1 MNVTSIMRGFGIAAF
16 LCSGLSLFAQ
26 NGQQKTFATPED
38 AVVATVDAAKAGDT
52 SELLAIFGP
61 EAENVLSSGDPV
73 ADQESRDVFLVAYAE
88 RAELKPVGPTRRIL
102 YVGYEDWPFPI
113 PLVKDGE
120 AWRFDTAAGAQ
131 EILYRRIGGNELS
144 TIQVCQAFVEA
155 QKEYAA
161 TSHDGNP
168 AGIYAQKYASTPGK
182 QDGLYW
188 ESDDP
193 ENLSPLGEFAAE
205 AASEGYLHTG
215 EQPTPFH
222 GYIFRILT
230 AQGKSANHG
239 ARSYIVNGQMRDGF
253 AMIAFPAAYD
263 VSGVMTFIVNQDG
276 LVYQK
281 DLGSDTPNL
290 AAEITQFDPDSGW
303 EKVK

>member
-26 NGQQKTFATPED
+26 NGQQRTFATPED
-38 AVVATVDAAKAGDT
+38 AVVAAVDAAKAGDT
-52 SELLAIFGP
+52 NQLLAIFGP

-73 ADQESRDVFLVAYAE
+73 MDQSSREVFLVAYAE

-113 PLVKDGE
+113 PLVKEGQ

-168 AGIYAQKYASTPGK
+168 AGIYAQKFASTPGK

-193 ENLSPLGEFAAE
+193 ENLSPLGELAAE
-205 AASEGYLHTG
+205 AASEGYAHTG

-239 ARSYIVNGQMRDGF
+239 TRSYIVNGQMRDGF
-253 AMIAFPAAYD
+253 AMIAFPAAYG

-290 AAEITQFDPDSGW
+290 AAEITRFDPNSGW

>member
-26 NGQQKTFATPED
+26 NGQQRTFATPED
-38 AVVATVDAAKAGDT
+38 AVVAAVDAAKAGDT
-52 SELLAIFGP
+52 NQLLAIFGP

-73 ADQESRDVFLVAYAE
+73 MDQSSREVFLVAYAE

-113 PLVKDGE
+113 PLVKEGQ

-168 AGIYAQKYASTPGK
+168 AGIYAQKFASTPGK

-222 GYIFRILT
+222 GYIFRILA

-239 ARSYIVNGQMRDGF
+239 TRSYIVNGQMRDGF
-253 AMIAFPAAYD
+253 AMIAFPAAYG